1 MNTSLKDSVA
11 KIGRYQTVSAGQLLP
26 LEATYAIAD
35 NCVGLH
41 LQSAG
46 RAAARRFDEVFRPLA
61 LTGGQ
66 FTMMLMLHRAA
77 PINVGNL
84 AQRLVMDRSTATANL
99 KPLERRNLVRSV
111 PHETDRRTRLLALTA
126 AGKAAL
132 ANALELWTKAN
143 ERVTRGLSKSEI
155 RALCQTLRRI
165 SAKSSA

>member
-11 KIGRYQTVSAGQLLP
+11 KIGRYQPIGARQLLS
-26 LEATYAIAD
+26 LEATSAIAG

-46 RAAARRFDEVFRPLA
+46 RAAARRFNEVFRPLA

-66 FTMMLMLHRAA
+66 FAMMLMLHRAA
-77 PINVGNL
+77 PINLGKL
-84 AQRLVMDRSTATANL
+84 AQRLAMDRSTATANL

-111 PHETDRRTRLLALTA
+111 PHETDGRTRLLALTA
-126 AGKAAL
+126 AGRAAL

-143 ERVTRGLSKSEI
+143 EQVTQGLSRCEI
-155 RALCQTLRRI
+155 RTLCQTLRRI
-165 SAKSSA
+165 AAQSAD